1 MRAMRRLSLLAL
13 SACTAACTAA
23 CAAAP
28 ARPETVCAADRVVA
42 EIVAGFDAQHFD
54 DTCKVWH
61 RVYAPD
67 GRLLSKGLGG
77 DYPHHRGL
85 FLGWNAVRAGG
96 ERFDFWHCSHGES
109 EQLVA
114 LSNSTGC
121 QDATIEWRTGR
132 GDVLLRE
139 HRRLAASAAGP
150 DLVLLDETSQLT
162 ACTTLRLDGDPQH
175 AGCQFRAL
183 QQFAEP
189 GAAPVRYLRPA
200 GAKGGAD
207 DIWTDCAWIAA
218 VLPFADRPVT
228 IVRIE
233 ASTNPAPTRW
243 STRSYG
249 RFGAMCT
256 AELAADGVLRLGY
269 RWAIALGEL
278 DVATCERLAHDYRG
292 D

>member
-1 MRAMRRLSLLAL
+1 MRTVRRLSLLIPFAW
-13 SACTAACTAA
+13 AA
-23 CAAAP
+23 CAAGP
-28 ARPETVCAADRVVA
+28 ARPEAVCTDRVVA
-42 EIVAGFDAQHFD
+42 ELVAGFDAQRFA

-61 RVYAPD
+61 HLYAPD

-85 FLGWNAVRAGG
+85 FLGWNAVRVGG

-109 EQLVA
+109 EQLVG
-114 LSNSTGC
+114 LTNGGSG
-121 QDATIEWRTGR
+121 QDAAIEWRTGSGR
-132 GDVLLRE
+132 VLLRE
-139 HRRLAASAAGP
+139 HRRLAATAKGA
-150 DLVLLDETSQLT
+150 DLTLLDEDIELT
-162 ACTTLRLDGDPQH
+162 ACTALRLDGDPQH
-175 AGCQFRAL
+175 SGCQFRAL

-189 GAAPVRYLRPA
+189 GTPVHYLRPA
-200 GAKGGAD
+200 SAKGGAD
-207 DIWTDCAWIAA
+207 DIWTDCTWIAA

-233 ASTNPAPTRW
+233 AKGNPAPVRW

-249 RFGAMCT
+249 RFGATCT
-256 AELAADGVLRLGY
+256 ADLAADGVLRLGY

-278 DVATCERLAHDYRG
+278 DVATCERLAADYRS

>member
-1 MRAMRRLSLLAL
+1 MEAMRCLLLLAL
-13 SACTAACTAA
+13 AA
-23 CAAAP
+23 CATAP
-28 ARPETVCAADRVVA
+28 HGQQTVCARGRVVA
-42 EIVAGFDAQHFD
+42 EIVAGFDPQHFA

-61 RVYAPD
+61 HVYAPD

-85 FLGWNAVRAGG
+85 FLGWNNVRTGN
-96 ERFDFWHCSHGES
+96 ERFDFWHCRNGES
-109 EQLVA
+109 ERLVA
-114 LSNSTGC
+114 LTNDGGW

-150 DLVLLDETSQLT
+150 NLVLLDETSQLT
-162 ACTTLRLDGDPQH
+162 ACRSLRLDGDPQH

-183 QQFAEP
+183 QRFAEP
-189 GAAPVRYLRPA
+189 GAPPVRYLRPA
-200 GAKGGAD
+200 SAKGGAD
-207 DIWTDCAWIAA
+207 DIWTGCSWIAA

-233 ASTNPAPTRW
+233 APTNPAATRW

-256 AELAADGVLRLGY
+256 ADLVADAVLQLGY
-269 RWAIALGEL
+269 RWAIAVGEL
-278 DVATCERLAHDYRG
+278 DVATCEQLAHDYRG